1 MAAVA
6 DTSTSDAR
14 ALIEAQRA
22 EIESLRRELEAT
34 RADDEIARV
43 LFEQSSDAHL
53 IFDDSGIIDCNH
65 AAVKMLLCE
74 DKSQVLNLHPAV
86 LSPERQPDGRR
97 SLEKSVE
104 MDGRARR
111 EGYHRFEWI
120 HRRMNGELFPV
131 EVTLTPVQ
139 ISSGPALLV
148 VWHELTEIKQAE
160 STLREQL
167 DVIVAQ
173 RAEIARLSMPLIEV
187 AAGVLMAP
195 VLGTVD
201 RAALAGQVPR
211 ILEQVTARATQTLIV
226 DLTGLQQVDAE
237 TGELLTRTLA
247 AVSLL
252 GVEGVLVGISPSVAQ
267 QLVELGAALQ
277 GVKIYRS
284 VREALAR
291 LGDS

>member
-53 IFDDSGIIDCNH
+53 IFDDSGIIDCNN

-139 ISSGPALLV
+139 ISERPHAWMPRALSPPPPSPAP
-148 VWHELTEIKQAE
+148 WHLPRWEIH
-160 STLREQL
+160 R
-167 DVIVAQ
+167 
-173 RAEIARLSMPLIEV
+173 
-187 AAGVLMAP
+187 
-195 VLGTVD
+195 
-201 RAALAGQVPR
+201 LAGFLSLFR
-211 ILEQVTARATQTLIV
+211 KHR
-226 DLTGLQQVDAE
+226 
-237 TGELLTRTLA
+237 LLPWLPGQR
-247 AVSLL
+247 
-252 GVEGVLVGISPSVAQ
+252 
-267 QLVELGAALQ
+267 
-277 GVKIYRS
+277 
-284 VREALAR
+284 
-291 LGDS
+291 